1 MTDRPLFRFN
11 IEQLEQLFSESSD
24 VESLKKLRTE
34 LEYRSTP
41 KAVNLLRKIDAAMVA
56 GGRRAQ
62 AEDPPDEIRRDRTDD
77 IRCDRLDVTPRGPAG
92 HADVLEPKP
101 PGHESTSPR
110 LLSPAQRAAT
120 EKPLSETHHKLL
132 DLLSYLEH
140 LAKLGEKP
148 VFALKDYQH
157 LTFSEAEL
165 KGQIGITHDVSSDE
179 GQIWLRIERL
189 QRRDPPPPPQETRD
203 WIVLSRDPF
212 QSPKLHD
219 ILTRTVTTT
228 EADDLVHAGKA
239 RPDGLM
245 TSPKLRDGKQ
255 MVDVVLRLDDQPVVK
270 TAAAN
275 YINTTWTAW
284 TETER
289 PRRTAI
295 AIYDK
300 FFSLCQSLQVEGV
313 ERPLEIVW
321 GTGVARWKVGNQ
333 ELDHPLIEQLV
344 EVEVDTDTGVI
355 VVGPRSALPQLAL
368 RPFYS
373 LEIDGVDA
381 TLNFA
386 RTFFDALPGD
396 QEFSPFQ
403 RGSFEPVLRFAAAHL
418 DSSGRYHPDS
428 VADVHDRT
436 VPPISTS
443 LAISDTWA
451 IYARPR
457 SANFFIEDL
466 ERLRNAVAASD
477 NLPGPAKKL
486 VEEPSSETTYKP
498 TLVDITKATLG
509 GPIAESFAPNGTE
522 LESNDQEFFFP
533 KPFNADQIAIVQRL
547 EATDGV
553 VVQGPPGTGKTHT
566 IANIICHCLATG
578 RKVLVTSKGEA
589 ALAVLREHIPEG
601 IRDLTISLLTSERE
615 GLKQLEKAVGLLA
628 SAATQMNPITLERQ
642 ILAGQQQIVDLK
654 KRLASTDAEL
664 ASFADKHLRR
674 IPSKSHPDGLLPIE
688 LAQLL
693 VAESD
698 RHSWFPDV
706 VTLDPQ
712 HNPRFDDGDISE
724 LRQAR
729 RALGRDLC
737 YMNVNVPALADL
749 PDGSRLLAVHDDL
762 VNAERLHRQMEESNV
777 PRLCLTSSQAGE
789 RCQALLDS
797 LAEVVTLFD
806 ITSQFTW
813 LRPFVRRW
821 QTTGLQTDGDKL
833 FAGLLAA
840 IADLRKQRQEM
851 IALAISCPEEG
862 IGDADLPHAVHRAA
876 SGERPFGLMP
886 FGKTQ
891 TRERFSAIRIEGRI
905 PGSTEDWHKV
915 KRYLA
920 WRSQLA
926 SMIVRW
932 NAAAAEYGLP
942 RLKDQNEAT
951 ARWLSE
957 ILDKIENVKT
967 TISEHTPRI
976 KRELPELFPHGLDV
990 ALALTSRE
998 YATQTIGAIK
1008 ANLAVLRF
1016 ASSRLLVNNWVQQV
1030 GNLPGPIVEEL
1041 REFLSHDIGN
1051 PDLVAKEISERWQ
1064 DLSREVQRVRSLKSN
1079 LDSVSRVGGLIR
1091 ESGAPKWADAVV
1103 ELAVNAEDPWTP
1115 SHWSESWSWAQYRW
1129 YLKEIDGRDRF
1140 RQLSVVRLKYE
1151 NEIQRAF
1158 ADVVRLRTY
1167 LGLKRNISD
1176 QVEAALNMFMA
1187 ALRHIGRGTG
1197 IRARRFRRDARSAM
1211 EKSYAAVPC
1220 WIMPTWRIS
1229 ESLPAVLG
1237 SFDVVIIDEAS
1248 QSDITALPALLRGK
1262 KVLVVGD
1269 DKQVSPTAAFVEERK
1284 LLQLKHN
1291 YLREQPFGPLMLPGF
1306 SLYELA
1312 LATFPGKRIMLREH
1326 FRCVEPIIRFSFQFY
1341 EEPIVPV
1348 RIAKPSERLTPP
1360 LIAVYV
1366 PHGSKDK
1373 RQINVSE
1380 AEAVVDEIERVVKNP
1395 EFTKRTIGVVSLL
1408 AAKQA
1413 YYIQARLLERI
1424 GEEAFLRHQI
1434 TCGDSATFQGK
1445 ERDIVFVSMVECPS
1459 TKSTKTALLFEQR
1472 FNVALSR
1479 ARDRMYLF
1487 HSVTEDMLKP
1497 DDLKARVLRH
1507 FKNPMPFANAGAK
1520 TLLELCDSEFERD
1533 VLGRLLELGYR
1544 VTPQVRVGPFS
1555 IDMVVEGE
1563 ADRRL
1568 AVELDGDKY
1577 HTPDRWADD
1586 LARQRVM
1593 ERVGWRFWRCWGS
1606 SFRLDPEACIADL
1619 VATLNELSIKPA
1631 LLENQPSA
1639 HTEFRVVGDVPRTQ
1653 VDPPIPLEEEVSVE
1667 VGDRILISF
1676 SDEPRRQHTIVISP
1690 DRTDASLGIY
1700 SSEHALGKALAGAMV
1715 DDEVSISMDN
1725 IVRKATIL
1733 GIRKVTEAHPA

>member
-1 MTDRPLFRFN
+1 MIDRPLFRFN
-11 IEQLEQLFSESSD
+11 IEQLEQLFSQASN
-24 VESLKKLRTE
+24 VESLKELRTE

-62 AEDPPDEIRRDRTDD
+62 AEDPQDETRRHRTDD
-77 IRCDRLDVTPRGPAG
+77 IPDDRLDITARGPTG
-92 HADVLEPKP
+92 HADVLQPNPLGREN
-101 PGHESTSPR
+101 TSPR
-110 LLSPAQRAAT
+110 LQSPAQRAAT

-179 GQIWLRIERL
+179 GQSWLRIERL
-189 QRRDPPPPPQETRD
+189 QRRDPPTPAQEIRD

-219 ILTRTVTTT
+219 VLTRTVTST

-255 MVDVVLRLDDQPVVK
+255 MVDVVLRLDDQPVLK
-270 TAAAN
+270 TATAN

-284 TETER
+284 AESER

-386 RTFFDALPGD
+386 RSFFDSLPGD

-403 RGSFEPVLRFAAAHL
+403 RSSFEPVLRFAATHL

-436 VPPISTS
+436 LPTISTS

-466 ERLRNAVAASD
+466 ERLRNAVTASD

-509 GPIAESFAPNGTE
+509 GPTAESFTPSGTE

-642 ILAGQQQIVDLK
+642 ILAGQQQIVELK

-688 LAQLL
+688 LAQLV

-706 VTLDPQ
+706 VTLNPQ

-729 RALGRDLC
+729 RAIGGDLC
-737 YMNVNVPALADL
+737 YMNVKVPALADL

-762 VNAERLHRQMEESNV
+762 VNAGKLHRQMEESNV
-777 PRLCLTSSQAGE
+777 PRLCLTSSQASE

-806 ITSQFTW
+806 ITSQFMW
-813 LRPFVRRW
+813 LRPFTQRW
-821 QTTGLQTDGDKL
+821 QTTGLQTDGT
-833 FAGLLAA
+833 G
-840 IADLRKQRQEM
+840 
-851 IALAISCPEEG
+851 
-862 IGDADLPHAVHRAA
+862 
-876 SGERPFGLMP
+876 
-886 FGKTQ
+886 
-891 TRERFSAIRIEGRI
+891 
-905 PGSTEDWHKV
+905 
-915 KRYLA
+915 
-920 WRSQLA
+920 
-926 SMIVRW
+926 
-932 NAAAAEYGLP
+932 
-942 RLKDQNEAT
+942 
-951 ARWLSE
+951 
-957 ILDKIENVKT
+957 
-967 TISEHTPRI
+967 
-976 KRELPELFPHGLDV
+976 
-990 ALALTSRE
+990 
-998 YATQTIGAIK
+998 
-1008 ANLAVLRF
+1008 
-1016 ASSRLLVNNWVQQV
+1016 SSRGYWLRSPTFVNN
-1030 GNLPGPIVEEL
+1030 
-1041 REFLSHDIGN
+1041 
-1051 PDLVAKEISERWQ
+1051 
-1064 DLSREVQRVRSLKSN
+1064 
-1079 LDSVSRVGGLIR
+1079 
-1091 ESGAPKWADAVV
+1091 
-1103 ELAVNAEDPWTP
+1103 
-1115 SHWSESWSWAQYRW
+1115 
-1129 YLKEIDGRDRF
+1129 
-1140 RQLSVVRLKYE
+1140 
-1151 NEIQRAF
+1151 
-1158 ADVVRLRTY
+1158 
-1167 LGLKRNISD
+1167 
-1176 QVEAALNMFMA
+1176 
-1187 ALRHIGRGTG
+1187 
-1197 IRARRFRRDARSAM
+1197 
-1211 EKSYAAVPC
+1211 
-1220 WIMPTWRIS
+1220 
-1229 ESLPAVLG
+1229 
-1237 SFDVVIIDEAS
+1237 
-1248 QSDITALPALLRGK
+1248 GK
-1262 KVLVVGD
+1262 K
-1269 DKQVSPTAAFVEERK
+1269 
-1284 LLQLKHN
+1284 
-1291 YLREQPFGPLMLPGF
+1291 
-1306 SLYELA
+1306 
-1312 LATFPGKRIMLREH
+1312 
-1326 FRCVEPIIRFSFQFY
+1326 
-1341 EEPIVPV
+1341 
-1348 RIAKPSERLTPP
+1348 
-1360 LIAVYV
+1360 
-1366 PHGSKDK
+1366 
-1373 RQINVSE
+1373 
-1380 AEAVVDEIERVVKNP
+1380 
-1395 EFTKRTIGVVSLL
+1395 
-1408 AAKQA
+1408 
-1413 YYIQARLLERI
+1413 
-1424 GEEAFLRHQI
+1424 
-1434 TCGDSATFQGK
+1434 
-1445 ERDIVFVSMVECPS
+1445 
-1459 TKSTKTALLFEQR
+1459 
-1472 FNVALSR
+1472 
-1479 ARDRMYLF
+1479 
-1487 HSVTEDMLKP
+1487 
-1497 DDLKARVLRH
+1497 
-1507 FKNPMPFANAGAK
+1507 
-1520 TLLELCDSEFERD
+1520 
-1533 VLGRLLELGYR
+1533 
-1544 VTPQVRVGPFS
+1544 
-1555 IDMVVEGE
+1555 
-1563 ADRRL
+1563 
-1568 AVELDGDKY
+1568 
-1577 HTPDRWADD
+1577 
-1586 LARQRVM
+1586 
-1593 ERVGWRFWRCWGS
+1593 
-1606 SFRLDPEACIADL
+1606 
-1619 VATLNELSIKPA
+1619 
-1631 LLENQPSA
+1631 
-1639 HTEFRVVGDVPRTQ
+1639 
-1653 VDPPIPLEEEVSVE
+1653 
-1667 VGDRILISF
+1667 
-1676 SDEPRRQHTIVISP
+1676 
-1690 DRTDASLGIY
+1690 
-1700 SSEHALGKALAGAMV
+1700 
-1715 DDEVSISMDN
+1715 
-1725 IVRKATIL
+1725 
-1733 GIRKVTEAHPA
+1733 